1 MTINYIYIKR
11 MLIVSLGLLAT
22 YSLSSLLYI
31 VLAKPHNIELNFSP
45 VIGSSFGSE
54 VVENSIKSSAAIEFN
69 YQLIGYRAGESRA
82 SVIVKRG
89 NQTFVVQQGDLLENK
104 YKLISVNSELAI
116 FSQNGKSYQ
125 LSTNL
130 QLDN

>member
-11 MLIVSLGLLAT
+11 MLIVSLGLLAG
-22 YSLSSLLYI
+22 YALFSLLSI
-31 VLAKPHNIELNFSP
+31 VLAKPSNIDLNLSP
-45 VIGSSFGSE
+45 IIGSSFDL
-54 VVENSIKSSAAIEFN
+54 VVEENIAKSSTAVEFN

-82 SVIVKRG
+82 SVIVEKG

-116 FSQNGKSYQ
+116 FTQNGKSYQ

>member
-11 MLIVSLGLLAT
+11 MLIVSLGLLAG
-22 YSLSSLLYI
+22 YALFSLLSI
-31 VLAKPHNIELNFSP
+31 VLAKPSNIDLNLSP
-45 VIGSSFGSE
+45 IIGSSFDL
-54 VVENSIKSSAAIEFN
+54 VVEENTVKSSTAVEFN

-82 SVIVKRG
+82 SVIVEKG

-116 FSQNGKSYQ
+116 FTQNGKSYQ

>member
-11 MLIVSLGLLAT
+11 MLIVSLGLLAG
-22 YSLSSLLYI
+22 YALFSLLFI
-31 VLAKPHNIELNFSP
+31 VLAKPSNIDLNFSP
-45 VIGSSFGSE
+45 IIGSSFDL
-54 VVENSIKSSAAIEFN
+54 VVEENIVKSSTAVEFN

-82 SVIVKRG
+82 SVIVEKG
-89 NQTFVVQQGDLLENK
+89 SQTFVVQQGDLLENK

-116 FSQNGKSYQ
+116 FTQNGKSYQ

>member
-1 MTINYIYIKR
+1 
-11 MLIVSLGLLAT
+11 MLIVSLGLLAG
-22 YSLSSLLYI
+22 YALFSLLSI
-31 VLAKPHNIELNFSP
+31 VLAKPSNIDLNLSP
-45 VIGSSFGSE
+45 IIGSSFDL
-54 VVENSIKSSAAIEFN
+54 VVEENIAKSSTAVEFN

-82 SVIVKRG
+82 SVIVEKG

-116 FSQNGKSYQ
+116 FTQNGKSYQ

>member
-22 YSLSSLLYI
+22 YSLYSLLSI
-31 VLAKPHNIELNFSP
+31 VLAKPHNIELNFNP
-45 VIGSSFGSE
+45 VIGSSFSSE
-54 VVENSIKSSAAIEFN
+54 ASENSIKSSTAIEFN

-82 SVIVKRG
+82 SVIVKRD

-125 LSTNL
+125 LSTTL